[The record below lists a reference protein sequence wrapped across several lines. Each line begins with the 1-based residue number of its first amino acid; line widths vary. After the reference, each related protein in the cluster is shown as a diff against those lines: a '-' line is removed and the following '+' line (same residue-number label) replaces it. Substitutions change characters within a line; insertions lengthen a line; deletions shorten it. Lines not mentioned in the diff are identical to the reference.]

1 MLVIETHKDVP
12 TKAGGDMSMLLHAQ
26 VCRPWVSREGCY
38 TEANLYA
45 RRPGVFIFH
54 PTIANYPKAK
64 FPAVVVF
71 SEIYQGTYSR
81 LLARRQIF
89 SSTSLTT

>member
-1 MLVIETHKDVP
+1 
-12 TKAGGDMSMLLHAQ
+12 MSMLLHAQ

>member
-1 MLVIETHKDVP
+1 MLVTETHKDVP
-12 TKAGGDMSMLLHAQ
+12 TKAGGDMSMLLH
-26 VCRPWVSREGCY
+26 VPSTGVTSCY

-71 SEIYQGTYSR
+71 SEIYQGKCV
-81 LLARRQIF
+81 
-89 SSTSLTT
+89 